1 MSKAPECMAS
11 EAEKTLVPKF
21 IYGRNPATLGRRFL
35 EWLFELFD
43 LAMTINAIR
52 GRPQERVPHP

>member
-1 MSKAPECMAS
+1 MAS

-35 EWLFELFD
+35 EWLELFD
-43 LAMTINAIR
+43 LAMTIRIDPKTPTR
-52 GRPQERVPHP
+52 S